1 MMSFQFI
8 KGNVFKDARG
18 SLRFFNTFNMGDIIR
33 MYEIVPSDAEFTRG
47 WQAHKYET
55 KWFYCSQGSFQI
67 NVVKIDD
74 FQNPSVKL
82 VPTAFR
88 LSEKE
93 PVILEVI
100 GGAATA
106 IKATE
111 SDSKLTVFSNFTLE
125 ESKKDDFRYDL
136 KTWQLQ

>member
-1 MMSFQFI
+1 MSFRFI

-18 SLRFFNTFNMGDIIR
+18 CLKFFNTFDMGEIIR
-33 MYEIVPSDAEFTRG
+33 MYEIAPSDAEFTRG

-55 KWFYCSQGSFQI
+55 KWFYCSQGSFRI
-67 NVVKIDD
+67 DVVEIDD
-74 FQNPSVKL
+74 FQNPSTEL

-88 LSEKE
+88 LTEKE
-93 PVILEVI
+93 SVILEVV
-100 GGAATA
+100 GGSATA

-111 SDSKLTVFSNFTLE
+111 KSSKLTVFSNFTLE
-125 ESKKDDFRYDL
+125 ESKKDDFRYDI